1 MKDINKVHD
10 LTGQKFGLLK
20 VLGLEETNTRKTY
33 WKCLCECG
41 NIKTVRSDSLQCGA
55 IKSCGCIKKQQDRI
69 NLTANHSHKMSGT
82 RLYHIWQNMK
92 SRCSNPNNQDYQRY
106 GGRGI
111 AVCKEWENSFSEFMK
126 WANKNG
132 YSETLSIDRIDY
144 NGNYEPNNCRWAT
157 PKQQSNNRSSNHLVT
172 IGKETMNISQWCEK
186 YGIKLSV
193 IKGKIRR
200 NPKKPIEDI
209 ISELIPR

>member
-55 IKSCGCIKKQQDRI
+55 IRSCGCIKKQQDRI
-69 NLTANHSHKMSGT
+69 NLTANHSHKMSKT

-126 WANKNG
+126 WANKSG
-132 YSETLSIDRIDY
+132 YSETLSIDRIDF

-193 IKGKIRR
+193 IRGKIRR

>member
-10 LTGQKFGLLK
+10 LTGQKFGLLT

-69 NLTANHSHKMSGT
+69 NLTANHSHKMSKT
-82 RLYHIWQNMK
+82 RLYHIWQGMK
-92 SRCSNPNNQDYQRY
+92 SRCSNPNNPDYQRY

-111 AVCKEWENSFSEFMK
+111 TVCKEWKNSFSEFMK
-126 WANKNG
+126 WANKSG

-172 IGKETMNISQWCEK
+172 IGNETMTISQWCEK

-193 IKGKIRR
+193 IKGKIRN

>member
-1 MKDINKVHD
+1 
-10 LTGQKFGLLK
+10 
-20 VLGLEETNTRKTY
+20 
-33 WKCLCECG
+33 
-41 NIKTVRSDSLQCGA
+41 
-55 IKSCGCIKKQQDRI
+55 
-69 NLTANHSHKMSGT
+69 
-82 RLYHIWQNMK
+82 
-92 SRCSNPNNQDYQRY
+92 
-106 GGRGI
+106 
-111 AVCKEWENSFSEFMK
+111 MK
-126 WANKNG
+126 WANKSG

-172 IGKETMNISQWCEK
+172 IGNETMNISQWCEK

-193 IKGKIRR
+193 IKGKIRK